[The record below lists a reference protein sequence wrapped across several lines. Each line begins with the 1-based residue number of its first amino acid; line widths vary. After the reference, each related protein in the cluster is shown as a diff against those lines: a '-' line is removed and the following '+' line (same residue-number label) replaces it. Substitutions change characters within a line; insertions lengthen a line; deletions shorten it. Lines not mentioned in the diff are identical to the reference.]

1 MFAKV
6 IVDIDNAQVDK
17 TFEYSVPGDI
27 CVSIG
32 QRVLIPFAGKQVEGI
47 VLDLEENND
56 YDIDKI
62 KSISALREEYPI
74 ITAEQIE
81 LAIEIKDYYRITLIS
96 AILLTFL
103 PKKR

>member
-17 TFEYSVPGDI
+17 TFEYSVPGDM

-47 VLDLEENND
+47 VLELEENND
-56 YDIDKI
+56 YDIDKMSI
-62 KSISALREEYPI
+62 KSI
-74 ITAEQIE
+74 
-81 LAIEIKDYYRITLIS
+81 
-96 AILLTFL
+96 ILLLRATVIFFHRSHRL
-103 PKKR
+103 RHRWSVLRHHR